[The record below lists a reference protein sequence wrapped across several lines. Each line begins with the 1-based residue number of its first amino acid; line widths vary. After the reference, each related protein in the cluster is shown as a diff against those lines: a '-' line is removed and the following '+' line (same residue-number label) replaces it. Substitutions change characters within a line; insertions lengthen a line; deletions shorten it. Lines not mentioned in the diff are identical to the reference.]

1 MKDSISSIAV
11 GATGFASSEVA
22 SIALPAGDGG
32 TADVVTIVV
41 QIIIGIATLLGLFRK
56 KN

>member
-32 TADVVTIVV
+32 TADIVTVVV

-56 KN
+56 KK